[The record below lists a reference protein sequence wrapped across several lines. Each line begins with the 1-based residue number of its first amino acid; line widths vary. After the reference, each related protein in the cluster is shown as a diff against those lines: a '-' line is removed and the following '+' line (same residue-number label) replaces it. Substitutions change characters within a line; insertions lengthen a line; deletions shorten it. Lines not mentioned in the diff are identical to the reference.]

1 MGQDLGRIRII
12 TEQETLFLKH
22 EKLNNILKL
31 VMMRPNASERPHRVF
46 IYDVYCRLDTHQ
58 ANSLV
63 SLRKKKN
70 ARHYF
75 HRTVLFLYS
84 TYLQLIVN
92 VMIMTIYVN

>member
-1 MGQDLGRIRII
+1 MRIKGR
-12 TEQETLFLKH
+12 TEC
-22 EKLNNILKL
+22 
-31 VMMRPNASERPHRVF
+31 
-46 IYDVYCRLDTHQ
+46 IYDMCRLDTHE

-63 SLRKKKN
+63 SLRKKN

-92 VMIMTIYVN
+92 VMIMTIYVC